1 LCEYLLKKKYSIKV
15 IDNLSTGRIE
25 NISHIKKK
33 IKFIKAD
40 ISKKGDWIKE
50 FKNQDYVFHL
60 AALAD
65 IVPSIDNPEKYFHAN
80 VTGTLNVLE
89 AIRKYKINKLIYAA
103 SSSCYGIPKN
113 YPTKETEEINPTFP
127 YSVMKYFGEQ
137 LIVYWS
143 KIYNINYISL
153 RLFNVY
159 GLRSRT
165 SGTYGAM
172 FGVFLAQKIS
182 GKPFT
187 MVGDGTQ
194 SRDFTYVNDVVR
206 AFYIAAKSKVKNK
219 IYNVGSNKTIRVK
232 TIIKYLEGKH
242 IRIPKRPAE
251 PDITFA
257 NITKIKKDLKWK
269 PKVDIKL
276 GIKLLLK
283 NLDYWNKAPVWTKQ
297 SIKKATKNWFKYLK

>member
-1 LCEYLLKKKYSIKV
+1 MWISFKKKYSIKV

>member
-1 LCEYLLKKKYSIKV
+1 MRTFPIGKCYLH
-15 IDNLSTGRIE
+15 DQRN
-25 NISHIKKK
+25 
-33 IKFIKAD
+33 
-40 ISKKGDWIKE
+40 WIKE

>member
-1 LCEYLLKKKYSIKV
+1 
-15 IDNLSTGRIE
+15 
-25 NISHIKKK
+25 
-33 IKFIKAD
+33 
-40 ISKKGDWIKE
+40 
-50 FKNQDYVFHL
+50 
-60 AALAD
+60 LAD

>member
-1 LCEYLLKKKYSIKV
+1 
-15 IDNLSTGRIE
+15 
-25 NISHIKKK
+25 
-33 IKFIKAD
+33 
-40 ISKKGDWIKE
+40 
-50 FKNQDYVFHL
+50 
-60 AALAD
+60 
-65 IVPSIDNPEKYFHAN
+65 
-80 VTGTLNVLE
+80 
-89 AIRKYKINKLIYAA
+89 
-103 SSSCYGIPKN
+103 
-113 YPTKETEEINPTFP
+113 
-127 YSVMKYFGEQ
+127 
-137 LIVYWS
+137 
-143 KIYNINYISL
+143 
-153 RLFNVY
+153 
-159 GLRSRT
+159 
-165 SGTYGAM
+165 
-172 FGVFLAQKIS
+172 
-182 GKPFT
+182 